1 MAEPNAIADTAE
13 EVVPDVWRW
22 GVANERIGGAESTG
36 HAVAGPDGVVFV
48 DPVRLAPEALTAL
61 GPVAAILLTAQCHQR
76 SSWRYRRE
84 LGAPVWAP
92 EGTRP
97 MEEEPDER
105 YRAGDLLPGGLRA
118 VHTPGPE
125 EVHFCF
131 LLEGAPGVLFC
142 SDLLTNYGG
151 RGLDFVPLQYHDD
164 PEQTRRTVEGLLD
177 LDFDV
182 LCLDHGSAIASDP
195 KAEIRALLARAAST

>member
-1 MAEPNAIADTAE
+1 MAEPNAIADAAE
-13 EVVPDVWRW
+13 EVVPGVWRW

-36 HAVAGPDGVVFV
+36 HAVVSADGAVLV
-48 DPVRLAPEALTAL
+48 DPVRLAPEALAAL
-61 GPVAAILLTAQCHQR
+61 GPVTAILLTAQCHQR
-76 SSWRYRRE
+76 SSWRYRRDF
-84 LGAPVWAP
+84 GAPVWAP

-97 MEEEPDER
+97 LEEEPDER

-125 EVHFCF
+125 EVHFSF
-131 LLEGAPGVLFC
+131 LRSGPPGVLFC
-142 SDLLTNYGG
+142 SDLLTNYDG
-151 RGLDFVPLQYHDD
+151 RGLDFVPLAYHDD

-182 LCLDHGSAIASDP
+182 LCLDHGSAIAADP
-195 KAEIRALLARAAST
+195 KAEIRALLARTAG

>member
-1 MAEPNAIADTAE
+1 MAEPAAVAATAE
-13 EVVPDVWRW
+13 EVVPGVVRW
-22 GVANERIGGAESTG
+22 GVANERIGGAESTA
-36 HAVAGPDGVVFV
+36 HAVSGPDGTVLL
-48 DPVRLAPEALTAL
+48 DPVRLAPAALAAL
-61 GPVAAILLTAQCHQR
+61 GAVRAILLTAQCHQR

-125 EVHFCF
+125 EVHFSF
-131 LLEGAPGVLFC
+131 LREAEPRVLFC
-142 SDLLTNYGG
+142 ADLLTHYAG
-151 RGLDFVPLQYHDD
+151 RPLDFVPLRYHDD
-164 PEQTRRTVEGLLD
+164 PAQTRRTVEGFLH
-177 LDFDV
+177 LDFTV
-182 LCLDHGSAIASDP
+182 LCLDHGTPIVDDP
-195 KAEIRALLARAAST
+195 KAAIRDLLARTASA

>member
-1 MAEPNAIADTAE
+1 MAEPNAVAEAAD
-13 EVVPDVWRW
+13 EVVPGVWRW

-36 HAVAGPDGVVFV
+36 HAVVGGDGVVLV
-48 DPVRLAPEALTAL
+48 DPVRLAPRALAAL
-61 GPVAAILLTAQCHQR
+61 APVAAILLTAQCHQR

-84 LGAPVWAP
+84 LGARVWAP

-125 EVHFCF
+125 DVHFSF
-131 LLEGAPGVLFC
+131 LRADRPSVLFC

-151 RGLDFVPLQYHDD
+151 RGLDFVPLKYHDD
-164 PEQTRRTVEGLLD
+164 PPQTRRTVEGFLD
-177 LDFDV
+177 LDFEV
-182 LCLDHGSAIASDP
+182 LCLDHGSAIVDDP
-195 KAEIRALLARAAST
+195 KAAIRALLARTA

>member
-1 MAEPNAIADTAE
+1 MAEPKAVAVAAE
-13 EVVPDVWRW
+13 EVVPGVWRW

-36 HAVAGPDGVVFV
+36 HAVAGEDGVVLV
-48 DPVRLAPEALTAL
+48 DPVRLAPEALAAL
-61 GPVAAILLTAQCHQR
+61 GPVSAILLTAQCHQR

-105 YRAGDLLPGGLRA
+105 YQVGDALPGGLRA

-125 EVHFCF
+125 AVHFSF
-131 LLEGAPGVLFC
+131 LREGAPAVLFC

-151 RGLDFVPLQYHDD
+151 RGLDFVPLVYHDD

-177 LDFDV
+177 LDFEV
-182 LCLDHGSAIASDP
+182 LCLDHGSAITTDP
-195 KAEIRALLARAAST
+195 KAEIRVLLDRTASV